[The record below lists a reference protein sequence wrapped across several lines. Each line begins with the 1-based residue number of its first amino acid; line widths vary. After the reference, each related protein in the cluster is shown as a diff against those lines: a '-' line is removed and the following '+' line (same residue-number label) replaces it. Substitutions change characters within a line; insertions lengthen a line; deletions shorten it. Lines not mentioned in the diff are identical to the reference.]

1 MNQTGTPN
9 KKDRISNMK
18 VKWQSV
24 WADARPSTVLY
35 PIALA
40 DDGTW
45 IGAEVVEREMGAQWE
60 WVRRD
65 FKVEVGE
72 TLWYYGPNGRIAV
85 LGLSKTP
92 GIPELLK
99 AVRLFSLRNRSK
111 VDPVLGVDLS
121 AFPANS
127 PLLLQLI
134 EALSNGLLL
143 GGYDNGKFKTE
154 GVETHPFLQE
164 NAALEALLP
173 AELAQKEAQIAFERG
188 VHFAETQ
195 ALVFDLINAP
205 GNKKSP
211 RDLGAFAER
220 GGRDFGYKVE
230 VFEQKRLEEEGFFA
244 LLGVNQGSQHPPV
257 CTLIDY
263 QPRGKAIRTIGLVG
277 KGVTFDT
284 GGISIK
290 PSANLHWMKS
300 DMGGGAAVLGAIE
313 LAARL
318 SLPIRIIGMVP
329 ATENSVDSLSLKP
342 GDIIGSYAG
351 KTIEVTDTD
360 AEGRLILADAL
371 AYVTKNYE
379 LDTVI
384 DLATLTGSAARALGA
399 HAAALFSNN
408 DQLCAELTRAG
419 EGSAER
425 VWRMPLWDA
434 YKDELKSDVAD
445 LRNFSGRPTAGAISA
460 AKFLEVFTNAHPAWA
475 HLDIAGVAFNES
487 EFSPQRSANGFGL
500 RLLVQYLEDL
510 IAADA

>member
-1 MNQTGTPN
+1 
-9 KKDRISNMK
+9 MK
-18 VKWQSV
+18 VNWQSA
-24 WADARPSTVLY
+24 WAENRPSTVLY
-35 PIALA
+35 PIAIA

-45 IGAEVVEREMGAQWE
+45 IGTEILEREMAAQWE
-60 WVRRD
+60 WIRRD

-72 TLWYYGPNGRIAV
+72 TLWHYGPNGRMAL
-85 LGLSKTP
+85 LGLGKKP
-92 GIPELLK
+92 GIMELVK
-99 AVRLFSLRNRSK
+99 AARLFSLRNRSK
-111 VDPVLGVDLS
+111 IDPILGVDLS
-121 AFPANS
+121 AFAADE
-127 PLLLQLI
+127 PLLMQLI

-154 GVETHPFLQE
+154 NAEIHPFLQ
-164 NAALEALLP
+164 ATAGLDVLLP
-173 AELAQKEAQIAFERG
+173 KGSGEQMAQTAFARG
-188 VHFAETQ
+188 VHFAQTQ
-195 ALVFDLINAP
+195 ALVFDLVNAP

-263 QPRGKAIRTIGLVG
+263 QPAGKALKTIGLVG

-290 PSANLHWMKS
+290 PSTNLHWMKS

-318 SLPIRIIGMVP
+318 KLPVRIIGMIP

-379 LDTVI
+379 LDAVI

-399 HAAALFSNN
+399 HAAALFTNN
-408 DQLCAELTRAG
+408 DQLCADLTRAG
-419 EGSAER
+419 EGSTER

-460 AKFLEVFTNAHPAWA
+460 AKFLEVFTNEHPAWA
-475 HLDIAGVAFNES
+475 HLDIAGVSFNES
-487 EFSPQRSANGFGL
+487 EFSPQRSANGFGV

-510 IAADA
+510 IAANA